1 MLRKMNVKNY
11 LQQVQKIDAVITNK
25 MIEREQW
32 LTLASSLSGQ
42 PDGERVKSSGS
53 NQKMEDSVVMAID
66 AARDIDKYVARLR
79 DVKSEISEVI
89 QQIPVK
95 EYDVLHKLYIQGKDL
110 DDVATDNKK
119 SYSWASTMHG
129 RALAHVQGVLD
140 TLEALPENS
149 GKYRFRKGLKL

>member
-1 MLRKMNVKNY
+1 LLRKMKVKNY

-42 PDGERVKSSGS
+42 TDGERVKSSGS

-95 EYDVLHKLYIQGKDL
+95 EYNVLHKLYIQGKDL
-110 DDVATDNKK
+110 DDVAADYKK

-129 RALAHVQGVLD
+129 RALDHVQGVLD

>member
-1 MLRKMNVKNY
+1 MKKMKVKNY

-42 PDGERVKSSGS
+42 TDGERVKSSGS

-79 DVKSEISEVI
+79 EVI

-95 EYDVLHKLYIQGKDL
+95 EYNVLHKLYIQGKDL
-110 DDVATDNKK
+110 DDVAADNKK

>member
-1 MLRKMNVKNY
+1 MLRKMKVKNY

-42 PDGERVKSSGS
+42 TDGERVKSSGS

-89 QQIPVK
+89 QQIPV
-95 EYDVLHKLYIQGKDL
+95 LHKLYIQGKDL
-110 DDVATDNKK
+110 DDVAADNKK

>member
-1 MLRKMNVKNY
+1 
-11 LQQVQKIDAVITNK
+11 
-25 MIEREQW
+25 
-32 LTLASSLSGQ
+32 
-42 PDGERVKSSGS
+42 
-53 NQKMEDSVVMAID
+53 MEDSVVMAID

-95 EYDVLHKLYIQGKDL
+95 EYNVLHKLYIQGKDL
-110 DDVATDNKK
+110 DDVAADNKK

>member
-1 MLRKMNVKNY
+1 MEGKSKYEVIAEKLKDVKTFAEAKEILTDEEMVYYFMDATDN
-11 LQQVQKIDAVITNK
+11 LQ
-25 MIEREQW
+25 E
-32 LTLASSLSGQ
+32 
-42 PDGERVKSSGS
+42 
-53 NQKMEDSVVMAID
+53 
-66 AARDIDKYVARLR
+66 RLR

-95 EYDVLHKLYIQGKDL
+95 EYNVLHKLYIQGKDL
-110 DDVATDNKK
+110 DDVAADNKK

-149 GKYRFRKGLKL
+149 EKGC